1 MSEQLVG
8 VVTGDAADAFREHYG
23 INSLEQAQAARANS
37 DALWQQPNPWNEPPG
52 HVHRDTFD
60 WAADQVV
67 KRYLSGRYK
76 PLESPQEDEHFS
88 KGNKLAARQS
98 GSFKAVSSTPDLC
111 KTPCGASTP
120 PVPYP
125 VVADLSGSTGVASNV
140 RFNGKSAYTL
150 NESVVPTCIGDEA
163 GCAMGVKSGTVG
175 GEVKPT
181 SGSSTV
187 KINGNPIIRDGDPCT
202 MNSGNCTGTY
212 VTVPPTNGSIDVD
225 GHVVGDTNPSP
236 EKGLLHQATG
246 VVTGFGAAAWDAV
259 NGLGHMAW
267 GAAKLSPVSQA
278 AEGLSDATGWYDY
291 HGYSETQKAVDDTA
305 QSIYNNPKAIVDGIT
320 KPYVEAWSKGDYG
333 DAIGRGVFDIGGL
346 FVGGIGAVGKGG
358 EVANAAAKAGEA
370 ASTASK
376 AAEAASATSKV
387 GETSEAI
394 SQVRKAA
401 EIGESGPVG
410 DGLKVQGHGAD
421 AAASFALD
429 SSTIDRVRAIPKGER
444 PLPETYMPAEVIES
458 QLSQFD
464 GGPSRFVSKSNLE
477 KYGPAQR
484 DGTSFVMTKQQA
496 DTLLQSTGGDARAME
511 EALGLPDGFLD
522 SNELVRVDIPDPR
535 DIGLRI
541 PSGNEAGANDL
552 WIPGGKLP
560 TGNLEG
566 VVDLGNVSA
575 ERYSVSPLTF

>member
-1 MSEQLVG
+1 MSEPLVI
-8 VVTGDAADAFREHYG
+8 VIDQDAADAFRAHYK
-23 INSLEQAQAARANS
+23 IDSLKQAQAARANG
-37 DALWQQPNPWNEPPG
+37 DRLWQQPNPWNEPPR
-52 HVHRDTFD
+52 HVYRDIFD

-67 KRYLSGRYK
+67 KRFLSGRYK
-76 PLESPQEDEHFS
+76 PLKSPQEDKHFS

-98 GSFKAVSSTPDLC
+98 GSFKAVSSTPDVC
-111 KTPCGASTP
+111 KTPCGGATP

-125 VVADLSGSTGVASNV
+125 VFADLSGSTGVASNV

-150 NESVVPTCIGDEA
+150 SESVVPTCTGDEA
-163 GCAMGVKSGTVG
+163 GCATGVKSGTVG

-181 SGSSTV
+181 SGSGTV
-187 KINGNPIIRDGDPCT
+187 KIGGNPIIRDGDPCT
-202 MNSGNCTGTY
+202 MNNGNCTGTY
-212 VTVPPTNGSIDVD
+212 VTVPPTSGSIDAE
-225 GHVVGDTNPSP
+225 GNVVGDTNPP
-236 EKGLLHQATG
+236 PQKGLLHQATG
-246 VVTGFGAAAWDAV
+246 VVTGFGSAAWDAV
-259 NGLGHMAW
+259 KGVGHMAW
-267 GAAKLSPVSQA
+267 GATKLTPVSQA

-291 HGYSETQKAVDDTA
+291 HGYSETQRAVGDTVDA
-305 QSIYNNPKAIVDGIT
+305 IRDNPKAIVEGIT
-320 KPYVEAWSKGDYG
+320 RPYIEAWSNGDYG
-333 DAIGRGVFDIGGL
+333 EAIGRGVFDVGGV

-358 EVANAAAKAGEA
+358 EVANAAVKAGEA

-376 AAEAASATSKV
+376 TAKAASATGKV
-387 GETSEAI
+387 DETSEAI
-394 SQVRKAA
+394 SQVGKAA

-410 DGLKVQGHGAD
+410 DGIKVQDHGAD
-421 AAASFALD
+421 ATESFPLD
-429 SSTIDRVRAIPKGER
+429 SSTIDRIRAIPKGER
-444 PLPETYMPAEVIES
+444 PLPETYMSAEVIES
-458 QLSQFD
+458 HLSQFD
-464 GGPSRFVSKSNLE
+464 GGASRFMSKSNLE

-496 DTLLQSTGGDARAME
+496 DVLLQSTGGNARAME

-535 DIGLRI
+535 DLGLRI

-560 TGNLEG
+560 TGSLEA